1 MNLVSVPLPRA
12 SQQLTG
18 AVPAGRQGRRPCFPG
33 QVTSGSFRL
42 PPLGPPLAG
51 HTPGGSATPPQGCT
65 PRPNSGLQP
74 PTVWPVFEAYL
85 ERHVYHV
92 LRCLHIIGLAP
103 GGLLQ
108 TFLKTKGLL
117 NRLA

>member
-1 MNLVSVPLPRA
+1 MDLVSVPLPRA

-18 AVPAGRQGRRPCFPG
+18 SVPARCQGRRPCFPG

-42 PPLGPPLAG
+42 PPLGPPLAS

-65 PRPNSGLQP
+65 PRPHSGLQAP
-74 PTVWPVFEAYL
+74 RVWAVFEACL
-85 ERHVYHV
+85 GRHVYHV
-92 LRCLHIIGLAP
+92 LHCLHIIGLAP

-108 TFLKTKGLL
+108 TFLKTKGVL